1 MLRSKITPFA
11 ASLNH
16 FIKFGSIIGR
26 HPRPSSFNVQTE
38 AVAEAGGG
46 WQGPGPCKE
55 IFLSL
60 SLYKI
65 IKILIFLKYF
75 F

>member
-11 ASLNH
+11 ASLDH

-26 HPRPSSFNVQTE
+26 HPRPSSSNVQIE

-46 WQGPGPCKE
+46 WQGPGPLQGN
-55 IFLSL
+55 FSQPLPL
-60 SLYKI
+60 
-65 IKILIFLKYF
+65 
-75 F
+75 